1 MNYELNDWDQP
12 IAPSRRQLL
21 RARDDVGRENG
32 GHLHLGFE
40 RFQCLGDD
48 LTAQLSVQLRRQA
61 RIAAR
66 MGN

>member
-1 MNYELNDWDQP
+1 MIHELNDWDQQ
-12 IAPSRRQLL
+12 IAPSRRQILS
-21 RARDDVGRENG
+21 ARDDVRRENG
-32 GHLHLGFE
+32 GHLHVGFE